1 MGPSMKPSTLA
12 IHYPSSCT
20 LLYLLLGAKSSSR
33 EEGGFG
39 RTSHCFKWVVSSYR
53 TGTATLKQA
62 VSKSSSR
69 SGSKASM
76 TYLLRPY
83 SLLNSERELNLS
95 EGRKGE
101 IQSLGRSL
109 MKRVKEGGR
118 SRYTNGVLETFT
130 LSLSIPVDTRKET
143 LWASRRWY
151 LERR

>member
-1 MGPSMKPSTLA
+1 
-12 IHYPSSCT
+12 
-20 LLYLLLGAKSSSR
+20 
-33 EEGGFG
+33 
-39 RTSHCFKWVVSSYR
+39 
-53 TGTATLKQA
+53 
-62 VSKSSSR
+62 
-69 SGSKASM
+69 M

-83 SLLNSERELNLS
+83 SLLNIERELNLS

-143 LWASRRWY
+143 L
-151 LERR
+151 